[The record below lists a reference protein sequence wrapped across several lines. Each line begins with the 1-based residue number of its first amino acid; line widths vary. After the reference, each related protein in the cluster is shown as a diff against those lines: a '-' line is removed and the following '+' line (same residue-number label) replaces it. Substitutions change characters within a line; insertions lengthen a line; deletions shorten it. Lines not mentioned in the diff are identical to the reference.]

1 MEIGS
6 WTFSGFDIA
15 VLVILGLS
23 GLLAFMRGISRELIS
38 ILALLIGLAGALFV
52 FGHYRFNVQNVIK
65 PGWFAD
71 GLLFIGVFGPLYLL
85 ASMIMSGW
93 VKKIRGRTPG
103 LLNRLLGLGFG
114 LVRGG
119 ILASLFVLVVSKL
132 ARTEASVQWMNT
144 AVTYPALRQI
154 ADTLENLP
162 FVKAKELAEDI
173 QEKGKDPDILPDF
186 PQNPDENQGEPLR

>member
-186 PQNPDENQGEPLR
+186 PQNPDENQEEPLR